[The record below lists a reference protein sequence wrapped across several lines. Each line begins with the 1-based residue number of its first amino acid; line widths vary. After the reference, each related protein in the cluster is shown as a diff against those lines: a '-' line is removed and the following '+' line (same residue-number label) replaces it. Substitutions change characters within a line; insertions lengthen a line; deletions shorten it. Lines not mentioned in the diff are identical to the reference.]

1 MKTLSVILASL
12 VSRLGAAIALSGAVM
27 LALNGVSGWG
37 WFLFI
42 GVLLS

>member
-1 MKTLSVILASL
+1 MKTLSVILAAI
-12 VSRLGAAIALSGAVM
+12 VARLGAAIVLLGAVV
-27 LALNGVSGWG
+27 LALHGVSGWA